1 MESWP
6 PTCAGTPRSSSTRSA
21 ASPPC
26 SPPSHVSGPSRDERL
41 LAALSHAG
49 AWLLP
54 VLLPLILWLAER
66 RKSAY
71 VASQAMQA
79 LVFQLLLQLFS
90 AAMAASLLA
99 GLLLPVFFTLYS
111 ERTAVDPSSFGRIF
125 LVGMLL
131 GGLAS
136 GLQLLLLLYSGVA
149 ILRTWQGADFRYPL
163 IGRWIK

>member
-6 PTCAGTPRSSSTRSA
+6 PTCAGTPARLFDPLTGKPA
-21 ASPPC
+21 LL
-26 SPPSHVSGPSRDERL
+26 PSQPVSGPSRDERL
-41 LAALSHAG
+41 LAAFSHAG
-49 AWLLP
+49 AWLMP
-54 VLLPLILWLAER
+54 VLLPLIYGWPSAGNPLTSARRPCRRWYSSSSCNCSAQPWLPACWPACCCP
-66 RKSAY
+66 S
-71 VASQAMQA
+71 
-79 LVFQLLLQLFS
+79 
-90 AAMAASLLA
+90 
-99 GLLLPVFFTLYS
+99 FFLYS

-163 IGRWIK
+163 IGKWVK